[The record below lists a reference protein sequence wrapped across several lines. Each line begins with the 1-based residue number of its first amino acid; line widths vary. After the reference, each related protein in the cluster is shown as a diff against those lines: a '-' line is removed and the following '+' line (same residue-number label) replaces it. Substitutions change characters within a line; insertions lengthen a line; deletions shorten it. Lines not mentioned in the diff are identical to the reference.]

1 MSCGAIS
8 STVVRQRRSKS
19 RIVLLSTSP
28 SRCMPRTPSCT
39 VCAISLRYFRLA
51 IRSHLLELVAGDHRR
66 DADIVEVEDH
76 CSVILQVA
84 LVGHADILLST
95 LGEAVQEYCARPAA
109 VGDDRAKATAPPLS
123 RPGNSLL
130 DETSAEACV
139 DQPTLGASHS
149 RKQRFVIDMLLPL
162 EAPERL
168 RLEDPHNSPPARR
181 HIALSHIDFNCLR
194 GVSLNGSRGS
204 WASMSPR
211 AFPCRCGACRPC
223 RRRGA

>member
-84 LVGHADILLST
+84 LVGLLIFSCRLLAKPYRNT
-95 LGEAVQEYCARPAA
+95 AR
-109 VGDDRAKATAPPLS
+109 V
-123 RPGNSLL
+123 LL
-130 DETSAEACV
+130 
-139 DQPTLGASHS
+139 
-149 RKQRFVIDMLLPL
+149 R
-162 EAPERL
+162 
-168 RLEDPHNSPPARR
+168 
-181 HIALSHIDFNCLR
+181 
-194 GVSLNGSRGS
+194 
-204 WASMSPR
+204 
-211 AFPCRCGACRPC
+211 
-223 RRRGA
+223 